1 MRDTHIDEFI
11 NCEELSDLLS
21 EFDDRLS
28 YGSGELIGQHL
39 KSGDFGFISI
49 QLRKGPGDQDPYE
62 IHGHLT
68 IDDRYT
74 ALLPEEESN
83 INAVI
88 LSSLREWGLIEQ
100 IEAQGYD
107 LGETFKIMSQS
118 VEYNKSYFDAKSGPE
133 FWTQATLVIEHANS
147 EALGVFKEV
156 LGDGLRNAQ
165 VTEVLYGNE
174 NPQINLNIYK
184 QMKAGSTLTNFD
196 EELLFMMGKLL
207 QVDIE
212 VLLSLQWQDMNDECF
227 GAKIYGNSSE
237 VAWPKPC
244 LLDWEDWDTREDM
257 KDEFFLDEITEKQS
271 EFIRARIP
279 SFVDYAKNVDKYC
292 EVIGIIRENYFPA
305 PHDDCLSQQESSKD
319 WSGADYQN
327 AKPKHLEWIMDS
339 IGAPARPKEIGASTI
354 IGKTCLMTLIHT
366 ESFPSPD
373 DDNIYYSFSGYRLTL
388 YPSGMTVI
396 VCFRDQGELC
406 SGIFEIQH
414 YLSMNFINPET
425 KDRGV
430 SKELYDQLSSV
441 FFND

>member
-1 MRDTHIDEFI
+1 MKDLSFDDYIS
-11 NCEELSDLLS
+11 NEELSELLA
-21 EFDDRLS
+21 EFGDRLS
-28 YGSGELIGQHL
+28 SGSGELIGQHL

-49 QLRKGPGDQDPYE
+49 QLTKGQGDKDPYE

-107 LGETFKIMSQS
+107 LGETFEIVSQS
-118 VEYNKSYFDAKSGPE
+118 VEYNKSYFDAQSGPE

-147 EALGVFKEV
+147 EALGVLKEV

-165 VTEVLYGNE
+165 VTEVLHGDE

-184 QMKAGSTLTNFD
+184 EMKAGSTLTSFD
-196 EELLFMMGKLL
+196 EELLFVMGKLL

-212 VLLSLQWQDMNDECF
+212 VLLSLQWQDMNDERF

-257 KDEFFLDEITEKQS
+257 KDEFFLDEITEMQS
-271 EFIRARIP
+271 EFIRTRIP
-279 SFVDYAKNVDKYC
+279 SFIDYAKNVDKYC
-292 EVIGIIRENYFPA
+292 EAIDIIRENYFPT
-305 PHDDCLSQQESSKD
+305 PHDDCLSQQEGSKD

-327 AKPKHLEWIMDS
+327 AKPEHLEWIMDR
-339 IGAPARPKEIGASTI
+339 IGASARPKEIGASTI

-366 ESFPSPD
+366 EPFAGSD
-373 DDNIYYSFSGYRLTL
+373 DDNIYYSFSGYRLIL
-388 YPSGMTVI
+388 YPSGITVI

-406 SGIFEIQH
+406 SGTYEMTH

-430 SKELYDQLSSV
+430 SKELYDELSSV